1 MGLTTATPP
10 STLAGQFQIRS
21 DGVACKWK
29 ISTFPN
35 PQVSLCLKVNVDYDR
50 YSSQVGLFEISR
62 YSETQRPVAALCK

>member
-1 MGLTTATPP
+1 M
-10 STLAGQFQIRS
+10 
-21 DGVACKWK
+21 ACKWK

-62 YSETQRPVAALCK
+62 YSETQRPAVAALSK